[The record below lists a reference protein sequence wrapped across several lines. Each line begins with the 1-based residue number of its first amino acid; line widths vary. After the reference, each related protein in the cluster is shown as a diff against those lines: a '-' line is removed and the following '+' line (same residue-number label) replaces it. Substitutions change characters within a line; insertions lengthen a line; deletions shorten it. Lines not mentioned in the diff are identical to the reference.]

1 MLPLASIGPIVIGV
15 AVIAALVLV
24 AILLRLEE

>member
-1 MLPLASIGPIVIGV
+1 MVPLASSGPIIIGV
-15 AVIAALVLV
+15 AVVAAIVLV